1 MLTPYTPRQQVLIV
15 NNVLKACIS
24 IESLNKTGYNF
35 LYQAQG
41 FIAHYNLHGFRA
53 HYGYYQ
59 RNGNN
64 LRADILCN
72 AGPNMWRNFRPGDV
86 DYDYYKSKAEVYSM
100 ILNRLDPRPNGEWP
114 DAELHKFRML
124 G

>member
-1 MLTPYTPRQQVLIV
+1 MLTPYTSRQQILIA

>member
-64 LRADILCN
+64 LPADSLSN

>member
-24 IESLNKTGYNF
+24 IEALNKTGYNF